1 MAAGARKQ
9 CLIVLVMLLVTVSSC
24 RRTRSDARAKQQK
37 SVLCIERDRPNTAVL
52 LILVK
57 LLVRSRLTAG
67 NLLRPLKLSRRRTL
81 CRKSLASRLSHLPTF
96 SSLSFYKPTTVEAKS
111 SLTGLPALMSFQQQ
125 MGRGWLG
132 PTVRVDPQTMISTA
146 SQIAMLTRRGE
157 TPHLDMI
164 VANSQLL
171 G

>member
-1 MAAGARKQ
+1 LTCPQPTYCRQLAEATEVEQKKNPVQKEFGF
-9 CLIVLVMLLVTVSSC
+9 SSF
-24 RRTRSDARAKQQK
+24 S
-37 SVLCIERDRPNTAVL
+37 SF
-52 LILVK
+52 
-57 LLVRSRLTAG
+57 SM
-67 NLLRPLKLSRRRTL
+67 
-81 CRKSLASRLSHLPTF
+81 PTF

-132 PTVRVDPQTMISTA
+132 PTVRVDLQTMISTA
-146 SQIAMLTRRGE
+146 SQIAMLTWRGE